1 MRRILIVGN
10 WKMHKTASQA
20 ADLVH
25 RLSALVPTIAGIDV
39 ILAPPFTA
47 LHAVAQAL
55 PRSSPFTLAAQNL
68 HWEDQGAF
76 TGEVSAPMLK
86 ELGCRSVIV
95 GHSERRRLFKET
107 DAEINQKVRAAL
119 RHELRPILCLG
130 ETLAEREAGRT
141 EEVVTGQLLEGLTGT
156 AKDGMLLVTLSY
168 EPVWAIGTS
177 QAASPGQVTLVH
189 ERLRAVVASEWGSE
203 AAQAIRILYGGSVST
218 TNIGGFLAS
227 PQVDGALVGGACLDP
242 QSFAT
247 IIRSA
252 QATAR

>member
-1 MRRILIVGN
+1 VRRILIVGN

>member
-1 MRRILIVGN
+1 VRRILIVGN
-10 WKMHKTASQA
+10 WKMHKTASEA

-25 RLSALVPTIAGIDV
+25 RLSALVPTIVGVDV

-55 PRSSPFTLAAQNL
+55 PKSSPFTLAAQNL
-68 HWEDQGAF
+68 HWEDRGAF

-95 GHSERRRLFKET
+95 GHSERRRLFKES
-107 DAEINQKVRAAL
+107 DADINQKVRAAL
-119 RHELRPILCLG
+119 RHSLQPILCLG
-130 ETLAEREAGRT
+130 ETSPEREAGRT

-156 AKDGMLLVTLSY
+156 SKDELLKVTLSY
-168 EPVWAIGTS
+168 EPVWAIGS
-177 QAASPGQVTLVH
+177 GHPASPGQVTLVH
-189 ERLRAVVASEWGSE
+189 EQLRAVVAREWGSE
-203 AAQAIRILYGGSVST
+203 GAQAIRILYGGSVST
-218 TNIGGFLAS
+218 TNISGILAA

-247 IIRSA
+247 IIRLA
-252 QATAR
+252 QATVR

>member
-10 WKMHKTASQA
+10 WKMHKTASEA

-25 RLSALVPTIAGIDV
+25 RLSVLLPKADGVDV

-76 TGEVSAPMLK
+76 TGEISAPMLK

-95 GHSERRRLFKET
+95 GHSERRRLFRES
-107 DAEINQKVRAAL
+107 DAEINQKVLAAL

-130 ETLAEREAGRT
+130 ETLPEREAGRT
-141 EEVVTGQLLEGLTGT
+141 EEVVTGQLLEGLAGT
-156 AKDGMLLVTLSY
+156 SKDGLLMVTVAY
-168 EPVWAIGTS
+168 EPVWAIGTGH
-177 QAASPGQVTLVH
+177 AASPGQVILVH
-189 ERLRAVVASEWGSE
+189 ERLRAVIAREWGSE
-203 AAQAIRILYGGSVST
+203 AAQAIRILYGGSVTT
-218 TNIGGFLAS
+218 TNVGSFLAS

-247 IIRSA
+247 IIGLAQSA
-252 QATAR
+252 AR